1 MAEKRWVVRVY
12 WEPSRQ
18 LDATAVSLVLCRL
31 QSNSAVIGQHPVDG
45 MWEATVS
52 IEAPTRETASSHAWD
67 LVVGAG
73 EHPLGVEVL
82 REHLDDADPAA
93 SAGMPSALRRD
104 GGRPVGSRSSDPPI
118 PPCELTSA

>member
-1 MAEKRWVVRVY
+1 LAEKRWVVRVY

-67 LVVGAG
+67 
-73 EHPLGVEVL
+73 
-82 REHLDDADPAA
+82 DADPAA

>member
-45 MWEATVS
+45 VWEATVS

-73 EHPLGVEVL
+73 GHPLGVELL
-82 REHLDDADPAA
+82 RE
-93 SAGMPSALRRD
+93 PSTTQTRPPRRECRAPSVETE
-104 GGRPVGSRSSDPPI
+104 GAQSVREVRI
-118 PPCELTSA
+118 PQSPHAN